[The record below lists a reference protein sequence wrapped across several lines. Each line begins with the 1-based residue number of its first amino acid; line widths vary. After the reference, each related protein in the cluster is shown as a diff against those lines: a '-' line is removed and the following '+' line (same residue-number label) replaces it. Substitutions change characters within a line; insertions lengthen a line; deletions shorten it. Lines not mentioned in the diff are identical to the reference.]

1 MSSEGKV
8 TQWKTVT
15 KTEIVD
21 GQRKITTIR
30 TRTTTKTNRSDGI
43 TIAGKPRRVYKQ
55 NDHSIFA
62 QFSGKSKKNTKKK
75 KKSTKTFKERQEEKL
90 AASNAKLKQRKEERE
105 ASKLQLAAKER
116 QREEQ
121 EASERQLA
129 AKERQRRKLERRQ
142 AKAKKQAQQ
151 PPRITSTQ
159 RNKLLEK
166 REVRKQQPPRI
177 PSSKRKKLLKKKT
190 NGKSDDLKTLMGRV
204 KGIKQPATDGTRK
217 ETLQNTIKAKL
228 KPSKPFVKVE
238 SSTAKITESLPF
250 QMGEKVC
257 ILSGQRAGEVG
268 TVTGFNNR
276 TNMFELR
283 LRFNEKYFRPA
294 SALSTHTQT
303 PPKRNDVRSTN
314 LSNVNLIERAKN
326 VPSPRPARQVPRRK
340 KIGSDDMSSDATI
353 LIQKVKSLPT
363 MSKVVPPRR
372 EDIRS
377 TNLTNVALQD
387 RLKRVPRSPGRKAAL
402 PPRRED
408 LKSVHIRN
416 SVLLRRVKKNK
427 SSPSL
432 RTK

>member
-1 MSSEGKV
+1 MSSGKV

-21 GQRKITTIR
+21 GKRKTTIVR
-30 TRTTTKTNRSDGI
+30 TRKTTHTKRSDGI
-43 TIAGKPRRVYKQ
+43 TIAGKPRNVYKQ

-62 QFSGKSKKNTKKK
+62 QFSGKSKKKTKKK
-75 KKSTKTFKERQEEKL
+75 NKKTFKERQEEKL
-90 AASNAKLKQRKEERE
+90 AASNEKLKQRKEE
-105 ASKLQLAAKER
+105 ER
-116 QREEQ
+116 QREE
-121 EASERQLA
+121 SERQLA
-129 AKERQRRKLERRQ
+129 AKERQRRKLEERRR
-142 AKAKKQAQQ
+142 AKKQAQQ